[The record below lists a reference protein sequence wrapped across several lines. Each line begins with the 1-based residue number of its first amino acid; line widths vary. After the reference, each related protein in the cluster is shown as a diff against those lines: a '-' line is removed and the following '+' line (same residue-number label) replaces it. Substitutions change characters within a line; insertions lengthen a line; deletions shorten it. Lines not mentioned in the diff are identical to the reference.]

1 MVAFKYNHKGNKPYT
16 IHLSAGRANMKFA
29 VHFISFFVIRDEG
42 GESSAKRYKHYQTL
56 DDSDYEESALQQ
68 FLDGEFARIVR
79 RKAERN
85 PRAEHV
91 PTKIGRF
98 ITEEGFGLESNPNYN
113 LFARLR
119 QSANKEIF
127 LHLSDEMLNA
137 YLNTSAVRSGA
148 FIVASAKLSQYFDEP
163 FVFIMKCDF
172 EPKIARITDE
182 KSLIHQVEMAINA
195 KNMKSIQY
203 PYMPEEGML
212 EEAELKIH
220 QASHAR
226 YFEDF
231 LKYVEYEQSMPE
243 ILHHQVLDLV
253 HQQMESHWQ
262 ERPDEKERHVQEIEL
277 WAASEKRELQE
288 KWSTD
293 QVMEAASY
301 MAQQKPDLEMKI
313 KLDHMLL
320 KAQLADYGR
329 KVHIAKQGDRF
340 VLLIE
345 GEYLHF
351 EKGVSPVE
359 MLKPDD
365 LHQVIERIISEGE

>member
-1 MVAFKYNHKGNKPYT
+1 
-16 IHLSAGRANMKFA
+16 MKFSVA
-29 VHFISFFVIRDEG
+29 FISFFVIQVESGD
-42 GESSAKRYKHYQTL
+42 SSAKTYKHYQTL
-56 DDSDYEESALQQ
+56 DESDYEESALQQ
-68 FLDGEFARIVR
+68 FLDGEFARIVK

-85 PRAEHV
+85 PRAEQV

-98 ITEEGFGLESNPNYN
+98 ITEEGFGLDSNPNYN

-119 QSANKEIF
+119 QASDKETF
-127 LHLSDEMLNA
+127 LNVSDELLNA
-137 YLNTSAVRSGA
+137 YLNTSAVRGGA
-148 FIVASAKLSQYFDEP
+148 FLVASAKLPKYFDEP

-182 KSLIHQVEMAINA
+182 KSLLHQVEMAINA

-220 QASHAR
+220 QASHSR

-243 ILHHQVLDLV
+243 ILHHQVLGLV

-262 ERPDEKERHVQEIEL
+262 EHPEEKERQEQEIDL
-277 WAASEKRELQE
+277 WAAGEKRELQE
-288 KWSTD
+288 KWPSEM
-293 QVMEAASY
+293 VMEAASY
-301 MAQQKPDLEMKI
+301 MVDQKPDLEMKI
-313 KLDHMLL
+313 KLDHVLI

-329 KVHIAKQGDRF
+329 KVHIARQGDRY
-340 VLLIE
+340 VILIE
-345 GEYLHF
+345 GDYLHF

-365 LHQVIERIISEGE
+365 LHQVIERIVNEEK

>member
-1 MVAFKYNHKGNKPYT
+1 MTGSD
-16 IHLSAGRANMKFA
+16 LMKFT
-29 VHFISFFVIRDEG
+29 VEFISFFVIQVEG
-42 GESSAKRYKHYQTL
+42 SESSSKTYKHYQTL
-56 DDSDYEESALQQ
+56 DGSDYEESALHD
-68 FLDGEFARIVR
+68 FLDGEFARIAR

-85 PRAEHV
+85 PRAEQV

-98 ITEEGFGLESNPNYN
+98 ITEPGYELDSNPNYN

-119 QSANKEIF
+119 HADSKEAF
-127 LHLSDEMLNA
+127 LNLSDELLNA
-137 YLNTSAVRSGA
+137 YLQTSAVRGGA
-148 FIVASAKLSQYFDEP
+148 FLVASAKLNQYFDEP
-163 FVFIMKCDF
+163 FLFIMKCDF

-182 KSLIHQVEMAINA
+182 KSLLHQVEMAINA

-231 LKYVEYEQSMPE
+231 LKFVEYEQSMPE
-243 ILHHQVLDLV
+243 ILHNQVLGLV
-253 HQQMESHWQ
+253 HQQLEQEWQGDPEERERQ
-262 ERPDEKERHVQEIEL
+262 ERDVEL

-288 KWSTD
+288 KWSPV

-301 MAQQKPDLEMKI
+301 LVEQKPDLEMRI
-313 KLDHMLL
+313 KLDHVLL

-329 KVHIAKQGDRF
+329 KVHIAKHGERF
-340 VLLIE
+340 VIMIE
-345 GEYLHF
+345 GDYLHF

-359 MLKPDD
+359 LLKPDD
-365 LHQVIERIISEGE
+365 LHQVIERIVSEEQ

>member
-1 MVAFKYNHKGNKPYT
+1 
-16 IHLSAGRANMKFA
+16 MKFS
-29 VHFISFFVIRDEG
+29 VHFISFFVIQDEVG
-42 GESSAKRYKHYQTL
+42 DSSAKTYKHYQTL
-56 DDSDYEESALQQ
+56 DESDYEESALQQ
-68 FLDGEFARIVR
+68 FLDGEFARIVK

-98 ITEEGFGLESNPNYN
+98 ITEEGFGLDSNPNYN

-119 QSANKEIF
+119 QSANKETF

-137 YLNTSAVRSGA
+137 YLNTSAVRGGA
-148 FIVASAKLSQYFDEP
+148 FIVASAKLPKYFDEP

-182 KSLIHQVEMAINA
+182 KSLLDQVEMAINA

-231 LKYVEYEQSMPE
+231 LKFVEYEQSMPE

-262 ERPDEKERHVQEIEL
+262 EHPDDKERHVQEIEL
-277 WAASEKRELQE
+277 WAVSEKRELQE

-301 MAQQKPDLEMKI
+301 MVEHKPDLEMKI

-329 KVHIAKQGDRF
+329 KVHIAKQGDRY

-345 GEYLHF
+345 GDYLHF

-359 MLKPDD
+359 LLRPDD
-365 LHQVIERIISEGE
+365 LHQVIERIINEGE